1 MSIMLGEIMLDILKN
16 LMVSKYWDI
25 EDPEVCSLDTNV
37 SSLM

>member
-1 MSIMLGEIMLDILKN
+1 MLDILKN

-37 SSLM
+37 SSLI